1 MTISDGLLLIRGIM
15 YIKKKLLM
23 MKITHLYCSVTV
35 MKTPKAQLTPEAQLP
50 HPDTPLLWT
59 CIHFSAQ
66 SLYLHNV
73 SSLVL
78 DFLNCSTPHS
88 FSSTAPHFFQPSKS
102 SLLLSRYP
110 KLTLGIQSKNLISG
124 QAAINYVHL
133 SGNKP
138 QGGRKLK
145 PFKSN

>member
-23 MKITHLYCSVTV
+23 MKITHLYCSLTV

-78 DFLNCSTPHS
+78 DFLNCSTPH
-88 FSSTAPHFFQPSKS
+88 FFQPTKS
-102 SLLLSRYP
+102 SLLLLRYP

-124 QAAINYVHL
+124 HAAINYVHL

-138 QGGRKLK
+138 QGERKLK